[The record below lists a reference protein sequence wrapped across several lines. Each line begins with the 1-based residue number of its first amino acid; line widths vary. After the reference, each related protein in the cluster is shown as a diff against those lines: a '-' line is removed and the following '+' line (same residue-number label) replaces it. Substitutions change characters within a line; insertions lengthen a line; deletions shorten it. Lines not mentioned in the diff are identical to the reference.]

1 MICNCWMTP
10 RGKHSYLVYAAD
22 RDTGQMGRC
31 VIQSECQ
38 HGMAER
44 LIELADRG
52 QLVLLDQ
59 RNEKFSPSRP
69 VLIHIDTKGAA
80 HIPIL
85 DKVS

>member
-10 RGKHSYLVYAAD
+10 QGKHSYLVEATD
-22 RDTGQMGRC
+22 GDTGQFGRC

-38 HGMAER
+38 HGMQER
-44 LIELADRG
+44 LTELANLG
-52 QLVLLDQ
+52 QLKLHDDHD
-59 RNEKFSPSRP
+59 KPFYPSRP

-85 DKVS
+85 DQVS